1 MFWGCTD
8 EFVRI
13 GFRARLYRTWTSLLT
28 QFHFMYLWNSLFDEK
43 VEANADLNMRGIDR
57 RVCVKDNIFNLQV
70 KKLAT
75 GKRLEEEYLKV
86 K

>member
-1 MFWGCTD
+1 
-8 EFVRI
+8 
-13 GFRARLYRTWTSLLT
+13 
-28 QFHFMYLWNSLFDEK
+28 MYLWNSLFDEK